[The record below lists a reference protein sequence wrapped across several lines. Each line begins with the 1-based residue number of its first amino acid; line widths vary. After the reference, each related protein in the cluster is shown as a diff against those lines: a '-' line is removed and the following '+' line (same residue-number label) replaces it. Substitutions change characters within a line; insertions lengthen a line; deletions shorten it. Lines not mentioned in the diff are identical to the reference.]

1 MSFHFSSVVV
11 LNGTP
16 PRGFA
21 AAVLWSL
28 SQQKPRP
35 QMIAAD
41 GGGAALLA
49 QNIWPD
55 VLIGDGDSLDAEKK
69 ALLLE
74 KGVQRIDFP
83 KAKNFSDGEAAIK
96 LAMENSSGPIAV
108 FGAFGGR
115 LDFTI
120 LNLAAPLLFGPEQ
133 ARNFYFFGHDSLVR
147 YICPGE
153 DLIQGRIGD
162 TVSLIAMTPQVTG
175 ITLSGFTYPL
185 TDYTLQA
192 GSSRGVSNTIAENP
206 ARISYKEGQLLM
218 VHYRKEDD
226 A

>member
-1 MSFHFSSVVV
+1 MPFHFSSVVV

-16 PRGFA
+16 PRGYA

-35 QMIAAD
+35 QIIAAD
-41 GGGAALLA
+41 GGGGALLA

-55 VLIGDGDSLDAEKK
+55 ILIGDGDSLDEDKK
-69 ALLLE
+69 QLLLE

-83 KAKNFSDGEAAIK
+83 RAKNFGDGEAAMR
-96 LAMENSSGPIAV
+96 LALENHPGPVAV

-120 LNLAAPLLFGPEQ
+120 LNLTAPLLFGPEQ
-133 ARNFYFFGHDSLVR
+133 ARKFYFFGHDSLVR
-147 YICPGE
+147 YIQPGE
-153 DLIQGRIGD
+153 DLIQGRAGD
-162 TVSLIAMTPQVTG
+162 HISLIAMTPQVTELT
-175 ITLSGFTYPL
+175 INGFVYPL
-185 TDYTLQA
+185 TGYTLEA
-192 GSSRGVSNTIAENP
+192 GSSRAVSNIIAETP
-206 ARISYKEGQLLM
+206 ARISYKDGQLLM

-226 A
+226 V